1 MNQSSQRIV
10 LQAIDE
16 ALATGASFF
25 AYRLPGEADIHFG
38 CQVAGKEADAAEQFV
53 VHPFV
58 DDDSSPEV
66 CIDAH
71 LNAEDFLASKHS
83 VHHSLLPIT
92 QTGTSLEQYLDTA
105 HRCIDA
111 LQSAEVS
118 KVVLSRVIVQTAT
131 NAVWGNRFMQLVQSM
146 PHAFAFVF
154 NTPITGAWMGAS
166 PELLL
171 SAHGEMLNTMAL
183 AGTKAADDSRPW
195 TAKEIAEQRYVATY
209 IEQAFARLGI
219 DYSKHSTTA
228 MQAGNVQHISTPFS
242 AVCTNQQQ
250 QRLLLDALHPTP
262 ALAGV
267 PKQKAIETI
276 LGLEQHQRR
285 YYGGYIGPQNADGN
299 FNYFVN
305 LRCMQ
310 FTLTQC
316 CIYAGGGLTAQSIA
330 IDEWHETQLKAHP
343 LIAII

>member
-66 CIDAH
+66 CIVAH
-71 LNAEDFLASKHS
+71 LNAEDFLASKLS

-118 KVVLSRVIVQTAT
+118 KVVLSRVIVQPAT
-131 NAVWGNRFMQLVQSM
+131 SAVWGNRFMQLAQSM

-242 AVCTNQQQ
+242 ALCSRHMQQQ
-250 QRLLLDALHPTP
+250 LLRTLHPTP

-267 PKQKAIETI
+267 PKQKAIEKI
-276 LGLEQHQRR
+276 LELEQHQRR
-285 YYGGYIGPQNADGN
+285 YYGGFVGPKKANGD
-299 FNYFVN
+299 FRYYVN

-310 FTLTQC
+310 FTQTQC

-330 IDEWHETQLKAHP
+330 IDEWHETQLKAQP
-343 LIAII
+343 LLALL